1 MVFHCIFL
9 VQKRALLCNR
19 IYHLTIQ
26 LIFYKSGRSQVVSL
40 DPPPM
45 AWRTLDQCINNY
57 LAIMKLRHYLC
68 AWLLLLLTVPAH
80 AVTTG
85 FKQAPHIQVELVSQY
100 QSVSP
105 GQSFLVALH
114 LLPQEHWHT
123 YWLNPGDSG
132 MPTSIQWQ
140 LPDGVEVSGIQWP
153 TPEAFSIP
161 PLMNYGFEG
170 STVLLSEVQVPADY
184 SGTSLLLKANASWLV
199 CEEICIPGDMT
210 LELPLAVAR
219 QAVPSEPFQALIAQ
233 GKASQPVSLQRT
245 ASYQVQDGVFSAVIE
260 SKDDLLVDAF
270 FVAATDLVEH
280 ARAQEISWQDGSLLL
295 RQPQNTYFHQAP
307 DQIEMVLISGS
318 QSFVV
323 QAQRMDAGSAA
334 TVTAEFGLG
343 AFMLALLLA
352 AGGGL
357 ILNLMPCVFPV
368 LSLKAISLANNS
380 GDSARQKRDAWSY
393 TLGVLA
399 MFALLALVLIGLRA
413 AGAAVG
419 WGFQLQNPWLVGGL
433 AYLFF
438 ALGLSL
444 SGLVQFGSR
453 LMQLGS
459 GLGQQQG
466 AKGSFFTG
474 VLAVIVASPCT
485 APFMGAALGYAVTQS
500 APVALLVFLA
510 LGFGMALPFLLLA
523 YSRRMARLLPKPGA
537 WMDTLKQWLAYPLY
551 LTTVWLLWVLG
562 RQAGV
567 DAQALVLV
575 GLVCLAAALWLFGRH
590 QLGLGFRLAPQ
601 LSWALALLA
610 LLLLVVLQP
619 QQGSQSSSTQAHWEP
634 WSPARLAELTTEQQ
648 PVLVNMTADW
658 CITCLVNE
666 RVALNTDSSRQAL
679 QDYGVTYLKGDWTL
693 RDADISI
700 YLQSYQRD
708 GVPLY
713 VLYWPGKE
721 PLVLPQI
728 LTPNTLRDQLAQLA
742 ATSSDG

>member
-1 MVFHCIFL
+1 M
-9 VQKRALLCNR
+9 
-19 IYHLTIQ
+19 T
-26 LIFYKSGRSQVVSL
+26 
-40 DPPPM
+40 
-45 AWRTLDQCINNY
+45 WRTLRQRTYYY
-57 LAIMKLRHYLC
+57 LSVMTLRFLVLL
-68 AWLLLLLTVPAH
+68 WLAFLLAAPAQ
-80 AVTTG
+80 AVSTG
-85 FKQAPHIQVELVSQY
+85 WKEAPHIQVELVSEY
-100 QSVSP
+100 QAVSP
-105 GQSFLVALH
+105 GQRFRVALH

-132 MPTSIQWQ
+132 MPTQIHWQ
-140 LPDGVEVSGIQWP
+140 LPDGVEVSDIQWP

-170 STVLLSEVQVPADY
+170 STVLVSEVEVPADY
-184 SGTSLLLKANASWLV
+184 AGTSLVLKADASWLV

-219 QAVPSEPFQALIAQ
+219 QAVVSSNVQALFAQ
-233 GKASQPVSLQRT
+233 GKAAQPVLLQRT

-280 ARAQEISWQDGSLLL
+280 ARPQEISWQDGSLLL

-307 DQIEMVLISGS
+307 EQIDIVLTSGP

-323 QAQRMDAGSAA
+323 QAHRLDAGSPA
-334 TVTAEFGLG
+334 VVSAEFGFG
-343 AFMLALLLA
+343 AFLLALLLA

-393 TLGVLA
+393 TLGVLT
-399 MFALLALVLIGLRA
+399 MFALLALMLIGLRA

-419 WGFQLQNPWLVGGL
+419 WGFQLQNPWLVGAL

-438 ALGLSL
+438 VLGLSL

-500 APVALLVFLA
+500 APVALMVFLA
-510 LGFGMALPFLLLA
+510 LGLGMALPFLLLA
-523 YSRRMARLLPKPGA
+523 YSRRLARLLPKPGA

-575 GLVCLAAALWLFGRH
+575 GLVCLAAALWLWGRQ
-590 QLGLGFRLAPQ
+590 QLGKGFRLAPQ
-601 LSWALALLA
+601 LSWVFALLA
-610 LLLLVVLQP
+610 VLLLVLLQP
-619 QQGSQSSSTQAHWEP
+619 QSGQQEAVGQAHWEQ
-634 WSPARLAELTTEQQ
+634 WSPARLADLKAEQQ

-679 QDYGVTYLKGDWTL
+679 SDYGVTYLKGDWTL
-693 RDADISI
+693 RDGEISA
-700 YLQSYQRD
+700 YLQHYQRD

-713 VLYWPGKE
+713 VLYWPGQE
-721 PLVLPQI
+721 PKILPQI

-742 ATSSDG
+742 ATSSGG